1 MAEPG
6 EFEARVKSHIAIDA
20 WREAAQYEFPAAGQQ
35 RKPLRGDYAAH
46 AQSLL
51 DQLAAA
57 LPAPPAPD
65 ADSRLHIEGLGLGAL
80 IEVNTM
86 TPAEGSRAKAIKV
99 PSALEFPGQDIVV
112 LRSGR
117 NPNRTEAAVVFV
129 PDAAQTFLRGRIST
143 YGHDPGN
150 ARRPDVDRFE
160 AIETIQA
167 AAAEALFTGD
177 VDFAGPAAWWEL
189 WVRQPVGQAI
199 AHAAQARGLEV
210 HPEQLRFPDTTVVI
224 VHALPADVRLFA
236 AQTPGAIAEVRRA
249 TGTIRPFL
257 ERGELIVGQAD
268 FVAELVDRMTGPPV
282 DAPRVGVLDTGVAA
296 AHPLIAPGLAGA
308 LAYDDAWGTDD
319 HHPGGGHGTGV
330 IGLVLHGDLEI
341 PMNDQ
346 RQVELTHAAV
356 SIKLLP
362 PPGQA
367 ATDPVHYGI
376 VTQGAVARVE
386 IDHPAVQTFCLATS
400 TEEFSSSGPSS
411 WSGALDQIASGGS
424 PGDAGDPPRPA
435 LRRPKRLVVTA
446 AGNVIG
452 GMRADVTAPRPIEDP
467 AQSWNSL
474 TIGGYTTK
482 DTVAAEDAALTP
494 LARAN
499 ELSPFSR
506 SSEMLP
512 DDLTP
517 IKPEV
522 LFEAGNMLVDAADFC
537 GWNPSVSLLTTGS
550 DVVAEPLTPIW
561 ATSAATGM
569 AGHFL
574 GGLEAALPGLW
585 PETYRALAVQSAEW
599 TEPLRRLLIGRGQH
613 WKTGTKAAKQA
624 VLRQVGYGV
633 PALSRAVASARNAVT
648 LTAQAELQPYAP
660 SQDGQRAVYN
670 AMHFYALPWPKQ
682 ALEALENE
690 VVIMKVTLSYFIEPN
705 LTGRA
710 ATRPDTYRSFGLRF
724 AMKKRGETDLQF
736 RARIN
741 AAQEHDGSSA
751 DDEASY
757 WLLGPKAIAAGSLH
771 CDLWRGRAIELAG
784 HNRIAVYPVGGWWK
798 SHVGQKRTTDSCR
811 YSLLISISA
820 AGHQIDLHSEVT
832 ALVDTKAAEIRAR
845 VGVVEV

>member
-6 EFEARVKSHIAIDA
+6 EFEVRDLPHIAIDA
-20 WREAAQYEFPAAGQQ
+20 WREAARYEFPSRDQT
-35 RKPLRGDYAAH
+35 RKPLRDDYAAH
-46 AQSLL
+46 AQGLI

-57 LPAPPAPD
+57 LPAAPLPG
-65 ADSRLHIEGLGLGAL
+65 ADSRLHIKGLSPGAL
-80 IEVNTM
+80 IAVSTM
-86 TPAEGSRAKAIKV
+86 TPAEGSRTKAVKV
-99 PSALEFPGQDIVV
+99 PSALEFPAQDIVV
-112 LRSGR
+112 LRSSR
-117 NPNRTEAAVVFV
+117 NLDRTEEAVVFV
-129 PDAAQTFLRGRIST
+129 PDAAQTFLRSRISA
-143 YGHDPGN
+143 YGRDPGN

-160 AIETIQA
+160 VIETIQA

-177 VDFAGPAAWWEL
+177 VDFAGPAVWWEL
-189 WVRQPVGQAI
+189 WARQPVGDAV
-199 AHAAQARGLEV
+199 AAAARAREIDV
-210 HPEQLRFPDTTVVI
+210 HPEQLRFPDTTVII
-224 VHALPADVRLFA
+224 VHARPADVRLFA
-236 AQTPGAIAEVRRA
+236 AQTAGAIAEIRRA

-257 ERGELIVGQAD
+257 ERGDLVIGQAD
-268 FVAELVDRMTGPPV
+268 FVADLAGRVTAPAA
-282 DAPRVGVLDTGVAA
+282 DAPCVGVLDTGVAA

-330 IGLVLHGDLEI
+330 VGLVLHGDLEI

-346 RQVELTHAAV
+346 RQVELTHSAV

-362 PPGQA
+362 PPGLGVTA
-367 ATDPVHYGI
+367 PAHYGI
-376 VTQGAVARVE
+376 VTQGAVARIE
-386 IDHPAVQTFCLATS
+386 IDHPNVQTFCLATS
-400 TEEFSSSGPSS
+400 TEEFSSSRPSS

-424 PGDAGDPPRPA
+424 PGDAGDPPRTA
-435 LRRPKRLVVTA
+435 LNRPKRLVLTA
-446 AGNVIG
+446 AGNVTG
-452 GMRADVTAPRPIEDP
+452 GMRADITEPRPIEDP
-467 AQSWNSL
+467 AQSWNAL
-474 TIGGYTTK
+474 TIGGSTTK
-482 DTVAAEDAALTP
+482 EMVAAEDAPLTV

-522 LFEAGNMLVDAADFC
+522 LFEAGNMLVDAAGFC
-537 GWNPSVSLLTTGS
+537 GWNPSVSLLTAGN
-550 DVVAEPLTPIW
+550 DVAAEPLTPIW

-569 AGHFL
+569 AGHFF

-599 TEPLRRLLIGRGQH
+599 TDPLRRLLIGRGEH

-624 VLRQVGYGV
+624 ILRQVGYGV
-633 PALSRAVASARNAVT
+633 PSLARAVASARNAVT
-648 LTAQAELQPYAP
+648 MTAQAELQPYTA
-660 SQDGQRAVYN
+660 SQDGRSAIYN
-670 AMHFYALPWPKQ
+670 AMHFYDLPWPQQ
-682 ALEALENE
+682 ALETLENE
-690 VVIMKVTLSYFIEPN
+690 LVTMKVTLSYFIEPN

-736 RARIN
+736 RARVN
-741 AAQEHDGSSA
+741 AAQENDGSGA
-751 DDEASY
+751 DTEASY
-757 WLLGPKAIAAGSLH
+757 WLLGPKAISAGSLH

-784 HNRIAVYPVGGWWK
+784 HNQIAVYPVGGWWK
-798 SHVGQKRTTDSCR
+798 SHVGQKRMGDRCR

-820 AGHQIDLHSEVT
+820 SGHQVDIHGEVA
-832 ALVDTKAAEIRAR
+832 ALVDAKAAEIEAGT
-845 VGVVEV
+845 GVEI